1 VFCDESYSAS
11 PHDLALFVMTC
22 NCNSQTTQYQKNK
35 IEKDNLKK
43 IITKKTMRR
52 NTVAIHNVLWAKLQ
66 YFPHMIKLYYK
77 VKILTNSILKKIKWT
92 KMILKKNIIKKEN
105 TKETG
110 KKLCEEKLYQSIVFF

>member
-43 IITKKTMRR
+43 IITKKNYAEKHYNNPQCFMSKAT
-52 NTVAIHNVLWAKLQ
+52 
-66 YFPHMIKLYYK
+66 
-77 VKILTNSILKKIKWT
+77 ILS
-92 KMILKKNIIKKEN
+92 
-105 TKETG
+105 
-110 KKLCEEKLYQSIVFF
+110 SHD

>member
-43 IITKKTMRR
+43 IIIKKTMQR
-52 NTVAIHNVLWAKLQ
+52 NTVAIPMFYKQSYNI
-66 YFPHMIKLYYK
+66 FP
-77 VKILTNSILKKIKWT
+77 T
-92 KMILKKNIIKKEN
+92 
-105 TKETG
+105 
-110 KKLCEEKLYQSIVFF
+110 

>member
-22 NCNSQTTQYQKNK
+22 NCNSQRTQYLKNK

-52 NTVAIHNVLWAKLQ
+52 DTVAIHNVL
-66 YFPHMIKLYYK
+66 
-77 VKILTNSILKKIKWT
+77 
-92 KMILKKNIIKKEN
+92 
-105 TKETG
+105 
-110 KKLCEEKLYQSIVFF
+110 

>member
-1 VFCDESYSAS
+1 MFCDESYSAS

-52 NTVAIHNVLWAKLQ
+52 DTVAIHNVL
-66 YFPHMIKLYYK
+66 
-77 VKILTNSILKKIKWT
+77 
-92 KMILKKNIIKKEN
+92 
-105 TKETG
+105 
-110 KKLCEEKLYQSIVFF
+110 